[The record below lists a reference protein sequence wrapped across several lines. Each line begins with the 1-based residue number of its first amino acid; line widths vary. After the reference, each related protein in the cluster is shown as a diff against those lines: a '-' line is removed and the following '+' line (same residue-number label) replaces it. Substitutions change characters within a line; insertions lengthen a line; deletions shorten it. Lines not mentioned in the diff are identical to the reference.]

1 MTKTTVE
8 VSQST
13 KKTGTQLE
21 HVALSSTRQAIHILI
36 DYAHSS
42 GNWTSACI
50 KANLMRFGTLFKM
63 CQGVRL
69 LVNSEHSGEAFNITN
84 VVFTHTWNLLD
95 SQ

>member
-8 VSQST
+8 VSHST
-13 KKTGTQLE
+13 EKTGTQLE
-21 HVALSSTRQAIHILI
+21 HVALSSTRQATQILM
-36 DYAHSS
+36 DSAHSS
-42 GNWTSACI
+42 GNWSSAI
-50 KANLMRFGTLFKM
+50 RTANLMRFGTLFRM